1 MALPSR
7 TDLMNYL
14 RDGIV
19 TGEFPPGTR
28 IPSERTLAVR
38 FGVSRPVVREVL
50 RGLSDQGLLDIQS
63 ARGSFVRA
71 PETVDGA
78 RSLDVLYR
86 RKDAT
91 VRELMDVRLM
101 LETHAAR
108 VAALQATEMEVRAM
122 RWCLDEFQGARNV
135 LEEAQLDLAFHALV
149 IKASHNTV
157 IDVIYAS
164 ISSMVFELMLRS
176 LSDSRVKHA
185 GAPIHEEILDAIRRH
200 DPAGA
205 EEAMREHLRMAEL
218 LYGEDYDRSVDA
230 LATRE
235 LRRHLGPAASIESI
249 LDEVSP
255 RHAEFMRAQLRR
267 ASTKAP
273 TPEQLV
279 DAPEP
284 TEEPAGQGV

>member
-7 TDLMNYL
+7 TDLMTFL
-14 RDGIV
+14 HDGIV
-19 TGEFPPGTR
+19 KGEFSPGTR
-28 IPSERTLAVR
+28 IPSERALAAR

-50 RGLSDQGLLDIQS
+50 RSLADQGLLDIQS

-71 PETVDGA
+71 PVTVEGA

-101 LETHAAR
+101 IETYAAR

-122 RWCLDEFQGARNV
+122 RWCLDEFEAARNV

-157 IDVIYAS
+157 IDIMYAS

-176 LSDSRVKHA
+176 LVDTSVKHA
-185 GAPIHEEILDAIRRH
+185 GAPIHEEILEAIRRH

-235 LRRHLGPAASIESI
+235 LRRHLGSATSIESI
-249 LDEVSP
+249 LEEVSR
-255 RHAEFMRAQLRR
+255 RHEDFMRAQLRR
-267 ASTKAP
+267 ASSKSSTAR
-273 TPEQLV
+273 
-279 DAPEP
+279 EP
-284 TEEPAGQGV
+284 RPN